1 MPVLLSLLKKGDVM
15 KTLSLSLLSAGLVA
29 VVAASSAGAF
39 TSREGTKVNPLPGA
53 QFEVVPR
60 AGGQGRDY
68 WCAAGDYAQRA
79 LKASWQ
85 DRVYVTRGLGGS
97 ETTNRRSAAQFTLQA
112 GQVGNPQSGLAGS
125 LNALSPGD
133 NMRVRDAFRQC
144 NQLPAGF

>member
-1 MPVLLSLLKKGDVM
+1 M

-29 VVAASSAGAF
+29 MVTSSSAAAF
-39 TSREGTKVNPLPGA
+39 TSRDGTKVNPLPGVR
-53 QFEVVPR
+53 FEVVPR

-85 DRVYVTRGLGGS
+85 DRIYVARGLGGS
-97 ETTNRRSAAQFTLQA
+97 ETTNRRSAAQFTLQSS
-112 GQVGNPQSGLAGS
+112 QLDNPQPGLASGIND
-125 LNALSPGD
+125 LAPGD

-144 NQLPAGF
+144 NQLPTGF